1 MKRNPFAYTVKH
13 KITSLFMLVALLWL
27 TMSLPFVY
35 AAQQQLS
42 KEKIAVSSAASSD
55 KEDDSNNPFAN
66 TTEEKAPTNVNPI
79 AEEYLHHADFSS
91 YHFSI
96 PVSHNKSGDVA
107 TYTAFHGEL
116 LSPPPD
122 L

>member
-1 MKRNPFAYTVKH
+1 
-13 KITSLFMLVALLWL
+13 MLAALLWL

-35 AAQQQLS
+35 AAQQQLN
-42 KEKIAVSSAASSD
+42 KEKIAASSTAPSD
-55 KEDDSNNPFAN
+55 KEDDNNPFAN
-66 TTEEKAPTNVNPI
+66 TTEEKAPTSANPI
-79 AEEYLHHADFSS
+79 AEEYLHHTDFSS
-91 YHFSI
+91 CHFSI

>member
-1 MKRNPFAYTVKH
+1 MLA
-13 KITSLFMLVALLWL
+13 SLIWL

-35 AAQQQLS
+35 EAQQQLS
-42 KEKIAVSSAASSD
+42 KEKIAASSAAPSD
-55 KEDDSNNPFAN
+55 KQDANNPFAN

-79 AEEYLHHADFSS
+79 AEEYLHHTDFSS
-91 YHFSI
+91 YYFPIHI
-96 PVSHNKSGDVA
+96 SHNKSGDVA